1 MPIYQKRP
9 IVTRRFQFVL
19 SSFLQKD
26 GLPFAEVLP
35 EDQIEEAFA
44 EEEAAF
50 AEDEDSIYTPPI
62 TIWAFL
68 SQVLHKE
75 EQRSCIAA
83 VSRVIVLLVALGLE
97 PCSKASGAY
106 CKARSKL
113 SEKVI
118 HRLVTDL
125 ADGCEDELPEKWLW
139 HKRHVKSAD
148 GSTVSMPDT
157 EENQA
162 AYPQQAGQ
170 QEGLGFPIARMMVL
184 FSLATG
190 MVTDMAMSR
199 YAGKETGEAALMREL
214 LDRLEPND
222 ILLSDRILCSYFMIA
237 LILSGKRDF
246 VVRLHQTRKVDFER
260 AKRLGKGDHL
270 VTWKRPKKPQ
280 WMDQETYEQT
290 PETLTVR
297 LLEVQVNEPGFRTE
311 SLHVVS
317 TLTDATQYP
326 KDDIAQLYRKRW
338 LAELDLRALKVS
350 LGMDVLRCK
359 TPEMV
364 RKEIW
369 ICLLAYNLIRKAM
382 LQAAKKAKVA
392 PRELSFTTAMQT
404 IASSFLPLLLVD
416 ASTAASLIDVQLS
429 SITKVVVG
437 NRPDRFEPRAV
448 KRRPKPIRL
457 LNMTREEARESLRRG
472 VDPYAK
478 QK

>member
-1 MPIYQKRP
+1 MQVYQKRRC
-9 IVTRRFQFVL
+9 VTRRFQFVL

-44 EEEAAF
+44 EEGVAF
-50 AEDEDSIYTPPI
+50 AEDEEFVYTPPI

-68 SQVLHKE
+68 SQVLHKD

-83 VSRVIVLLVALGLE
+83 VSRIIVLLVALGLE
-97 PCSKASGAY
+97 PCSKTSGAY

-118 HRLVTDL
+118 RRLVTDL
-125 ADGCEDELPEKWLW
+125 ADGCEAELPEHWLW
-139 HKRHVKSAD
+139 HKRHVKLAD

-162 AYPQQAGQ
+162 AYPQQAAQ
-170 QEGLGFPIARMMVL
+170 QEGLGFPVARIMVL

-214 LDRLEPND
+214 LDRLEPDD

-237 LILSGKRDF
+237 LLLSGKRDF
-246 VVRLHQTRKVDFER
+246 VARLHQARKVDFKR
-260 AKRLGKGDHL
+260 TKRLGKGDHL
-270 VTWKRPKKPQ
+270 VTWKRPKKPG
-280 WMDQETYEQT
+280 WMEQGTYEQI

-297 LLEVQVNEPGFRTE
+297 LLEVNVNEPGFRTE

-350 LGMDVLRCK
+350 LGMDILRCK

-369 ICLLAYNLIRKAM
+369 VCLLAYNLIRKVM
-382 LQAAKKAKVA
+382 LQAAKKAKVS
-392 PRELSFTTAMQT
+392 PRDLSFTTAMQT
-404 IASSFLPLLLVD
+404 IAASFLPLLLLD
-416 ASTAASLIDVQLS
+416 ASTAASLIDAQLG
-429 SITKVVVG
+429 SIGKQIVG

-457 LNMTREEARESLRRG
+457 LNMTREEARASLRRG
-472 VDPYAK
+472 VDPYVK